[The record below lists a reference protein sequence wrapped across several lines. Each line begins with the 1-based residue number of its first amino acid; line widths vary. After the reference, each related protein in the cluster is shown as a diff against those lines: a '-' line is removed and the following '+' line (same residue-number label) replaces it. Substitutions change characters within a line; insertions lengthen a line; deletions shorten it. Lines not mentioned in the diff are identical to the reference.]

1 MTNARAAAAKN
12 TKNATASK
20 TALKSVQFKEE
31 IKQLKNALRQKE
43 RELSFFFNAGKLLT
57 SSLEFQKV
65 AQIILDQAHLLV
77 LGQMWT
83 LLLFDENT
91 KELKFEMIKGK
102 FKKGFKPFPIKLGRG
117 VPGAVAKTGM
127 PVLIPSV
134 KNNLKYSTEIEKK
147 ILINPTTILAVP
159 VINKKKTIGVLE
171 MVNKEDGTP
180 FNSKDLELILKLVDQ
195 AAIAIERSFLYQRMS
210 DLVVTDDLTKLFNYR
225 YLEQTLDIEL
235 RRSQR
240 YKSEISLVFLDIDH
254 FKEVNDT
261 HGHQAGSQV
270 LIELGKVLIESLRD
284 VDIIASYGG
293 DEFVI
298 VLPETS
304 VDTTHHI
311 VKRLQKSIRE
321 FKFLRKRG
329 LKVKLTVSFGIAGY
343 PRNAKNKE
351 DLIKAAD
358 NAMYFAKNSGRDQIF
373 LAGNY

>member
-1 MTNARAAAAKN
+1 MTNVRAGAERN
-12 TKNATASK
+12 TRSATANKSSAEILK
-20 TALKSVQFKEE
+20 IKEELRELKGALK
-31 IKQLKNALRQKE
+31 QKE
-43 RELSFFFNAGKLLT
+43 RELAFFFNAGKLLT
-57 SSLEFQKV
+57 SSLEFKKV
-65 AQIILDQAHLLV
+65 AQIILEQAHLLV
-77 LGQMWT
+77 TGQMWT

-91 KELKFEMIKGK
+91 RELRFELIKGK
-102 FKKGFKPFPIKLGRG
+102 FKKRFKTFSIKLGRG
-117 VPGAVAKTGM
+117 VPGAVAKTGL
-127 PVLIPSV
+127 PVLIPKV
-134 KNNLKYSTEIEKK
+134 RDNLKYSTEIERK
-147 ILINPTTILAVP
+147 IVTSPVTILAVP

-171 MVNKEDGTP
+171 MVNKEDGSS
-180 FNSKDLELILKLVDQ
+180 FNSKDLELLLKLVDQ

-284 VDIIASYGG
+284 VDIIARYGG

-329 LKVKLTVSFGIAGY
+329 LKVRLTVSFGIAGY
-343 PRNAKNKE
+343 PRHAKNKE

-358 NAMYFAKNSGRDQIF
+358 NAMYFAKNAGRDQIF
-373 LAGNY
+373 IAGTY

>member
-1 MTNARAAAAKN
+1 MDNKVAQKN
-12 TKNATASK
+12 G
-20 TALKSVQFKEE
+20 LLKEE
-31 IKQLKNALRQKE
+31 VRELKKAIKQKE

-65 AQIILDQAHLLV
+65 AQIILEQAHLLV
-77 LGQMWT
+77 RGQMWT

-91 KELKFEMIKGK
+91 RELKFEMIKGK
-102 FKKGFKPFPIKLGRG
+102 YKKSFKPFSIKAGRG
-117 VPGAVAKTGM
+117 VPGAVAKTGQ
-127 PVLIPSV
+127 PVLIPNA
-134 KNNLKYSTEIEKK
+134 KDNLKFSTEIEEK
-147 ILINPTTILAVP
+147 ILSYPKTILAVP
-159 VINKKKTIGVLE
+159 VVNKKKTIGVLE

-180 FNSKDLELILKLVDQ
+180 FNSKDLELLVKLVDQ
-195 AAIAIERSFLYQRMS
+195 AAIAIERSFLYQQMS

-254 FKEVNDT
+254 FKAVNDS

-284 VDIIASYGG
+284 VDIIARYGG

-311 VKRLQKSIRE
+311 VKRLQKNIRE
-321 FKFLRKRG
+321 FKFLKKRG

-373 LAGNY
+373 LAGTY